1 MLRNIKNMKSVGSRV
16 EVLRGDAHH
25 TSGGLTIKDIKLS
38 KSSGEIVSKKKATQ
52 GRKNDWAKA
61 TAKARKQMIEDGDI
75 EKNEMVLFN
84 QGPKGKKL
92 YELARKIYDEK

>member
-1 MLRNIKNMKSVGSRV
+1 MKTVGTRI

-25 TSGGLTIKDIKLS
+25 TSGGLTIKDLKLS

-61 TAKARKQMIEDGDI
+61 TAKARAQMIKDGDI
-75 EKNEMVLFN
+75 EKGEMVLFN
-84 QGPKGKKL
+84 QGAKGKKL
-92 YELARKIYDEK
+92 YELAKMFHEEK

>member
-1 MLRNIKNMKSVGSRV
+1 MKSVGSRV
-16 EVLRGDAHH
+16 EVLRGDARQ
-25 TSGGLTIKDIKLS
+25 TSGGLTIKDLKLS

-52 GRKNDWAKA
+52 GRKNDWAKC

-75 EKNEMVLFN
+75 EKGEMVLFN

-92 YELARKIYDEK
+92 YELAKKFQDEK

>member
-1 MLRNIKNMKSVGSRV
+1 MKSVGSRI
-16 EVLRGDAHH
+16 EVLRGDAKA
-25 TSGGLTIKDIKLS
+25 TSGGLTIKDLKLS

-61 TAKARKQMIEDGDI
+61 TAKARAKMVKDGDI
-75 EKNEMVLFN
+75 EKSEMVLFN

-92 YELARKIYDEK
+92 YELARKFYDEEK